1 MNLAKICAEQ
11 PMLAVMLN
19 LVFIFLGVVSF
30 STLTMDLFPEVD
42 VPIVTVR
49 TVWRDAAAERR
60 RPADSLE
67 VRYWCVP
74 HHGADAHRR
83 STAAR
88 VVRAGGRRGE
98 GRLVAG
104 GGLGGEFVPKSNNT

>member
-1 MNLAKICAEQ
+1 MSLAKICVEQ

-19 LVFIFLGVVSF
+19 LVFIFLGVISF
-30 STLTMDLFPEVD
+30 STLAMDLFTEVD

-49 TVWRDAAAERR
+49 TVWRDAAAERC

-83 STAAR
+83 STVA
-88 VVRAGGRRGE
+88 VVLRDGGRCGE
-98 GRLVAG
+98 GCLVAG
-104 GGLGGEFVPKSNNT
+104 GGLGCEFVLKSNNT